1 MNPIAKARKVDRS
14 QEDALSGRRRPR
26 IQPHQLERMVS
37 SWPSPE
43 AREWTLKFIKD
54 SCGEESIDSIVVI
67 GSLIR
72 ATLHEKSDVDLVVIY
87 HGDKVRIKHAPI
99 DVDVRQFDRDSVDC
113 LIAEGND
120 LLGWAAKFGLAV
132 CDPDQFWERLVPRWS
147 ERLPLPSPE
156 TAINRA
162 HAAQQRAQEL
172 LGHGDRSAAS
182 ELVVSMLT
190 QRARAALSGAGI
202 YPASRGELPG
212 QLIGIGELDLAE
224 ELRSA

>member
-1 MNPIAKARKVDRS
+1 
-14 QEDALSGRRRPR
+14 
-26 IQPHQLERMVS
+26 
-37 SWPSPE
+37 
-43 AREWTLKFIKD
+43 
-54 SCGEESIDSIVVI
+54 
-67 GSLIR
+67 
-72 ATLHEKSDVDLVVIY
+72 
-87 HGDKVRIKHAPI
+87 
-99 DVDVRQFDRDSVDC
+99 
-113 LIAEGND
+113 
-120 LLGWAAKFGLAV
+120 
-132 CDPDQFWERLVPRWS
+132 WS

-182 ELVVSMLT
+182 ELVVTMLT

-224 ELRSA
+224 ELRSALLGTWDRWDALGRVADGAANKTVSHS